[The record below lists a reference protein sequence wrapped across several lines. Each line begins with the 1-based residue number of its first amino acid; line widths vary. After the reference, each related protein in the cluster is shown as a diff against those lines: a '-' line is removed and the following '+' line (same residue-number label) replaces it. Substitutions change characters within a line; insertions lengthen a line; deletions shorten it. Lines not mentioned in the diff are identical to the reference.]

1 MRQIFVSLHHHDE
14 YEVSVF
20 CRRYAQF
27 FDEIRTLG
35 ISEEGDE
42 YADKINSG
50 DTDYV
55 MRKIREDYLAG
66 TTCTV
71 VLIGKCTWARRYI
84 DWEIAATLRNNK
96 NNPRSGLIAV
106 QLPSAAENGWA
117 TLPPRLAKN
126 VIRQDG
132 DDIGYARF
140 YTPPPRDGT
149 LARWVDQAIE
159 RRDLIEPVP
168 GSISDLRI
176 NSSPCE

>member
-1 MRQIFVSLHHHDE
+1 MRQIFVSFHHHDE

-42 YADKINSG
+42 YADKIDSG

-106 QLPSAAENGWA
+106 QLPSAVEDGWA
-117 TLPPRLAKN
+117 TLPPRLARN

-140 YTPPPRDGT
+140 YTPPPSDGT
-149 LARWVDQAIE
+149 LARWVDQAVE
-159 RRDLIEPVP
+159 RRDLIEPVA
-168 GSISDLRI
+168 GSTSDLRI